1 MAGRTG
7 LTDTRAGLM
16 ATTPPSEDVS
26 IGKFDILATYTY
38 ADALLSGMDDDE
50 AKQRGMVAAIMG
62 AQARLGIRK
71 EHKEEFQA
79 QKEAAEKKKKTT
91 ITAESFDKQVAHKMG
106 EFFDDVFLPS
116 IKKLVEAGKSYDE
129 VKRLVKIPSTWG
141 AKISGEHF
149 RERVDAY
156 LSK

>member
-1 MAGRTG
+1 MAKKQ
-7 LTDTRAGLM
+7 
-16 ATTPPSEDVS
+16 PSDDVS

-38 ADALLSGMDDDE
+38 AQALVDGMTDDE

-71 EHKEEFQA
+71 ERHEEFQA

-106 EFFDDVFLPS
+106 KFFSEDFLPMM
-116 IKKLVEAGKSYDE
+116 KRLVEAGKSYDE
-129 VKRLVKIPSTWG
+129 VKRMVKIPSKWG
-141 AKISGEHF
+141 AKISGEQF
-149 RERVDAY
+149 RERVSAY
-156 LSK
+156 FSK